1 MGEREMA
8 AKRWFVWWLVLFLG
22 FVLYGCSAQSSEDR
36 GDKNG
41 TAKPLVAVEV
51 LQVSPTD
58 LTEVIDVVGSLAPK
72 YQTDVKSQMTGLVRE
87 VYVTEWVPVRKGSI
101 LAKLDAREEDV
112 VLQKADA
119 DRAAARANLL
129 AAETAGRRAERE
141 YQRAIKLK
149 EAGLMTQQNL
159 DDALTGKEAAEAS
172 IASAKAQANAAEKG
186 VNYAGTRLSKMVI
199 VAPMDGVVSYRD
211 INVGDLVG
219 EMGAQKP
226 LFRIVD
232 NRILDLT
239 VNIASRSLEKVRV
252 GLPVTFT
259 TDAFPGKTFA
269 GKVSFINPIV
279 SDADRTIQVRI
290 EVPNQEQIL
299 KGGLFVKGQIIAGTR
314 KGILQVPRT
323 ALVNWDRIK
332 NTGQVLIVDKQTARL
347 APVQTGAAA
356 DELVEIISGL
366 QGGETV
372 ITRGGFNVRQGD
384 RIKIIQKS

>member
-1 MGEREMA
+1 MA

>member
-8 AKRWFVWWLVLFLG
+8 AKRWFVWGLVLFLG
-22 FVLYGCSAQSSEDR
+22 LVLYGCSAQGSEDR
-36 GDKNG
+36 RSKTDPD
-41 TAKPLVAVEV
+41 KPLVAVEV

-72 YQTDVKSQMTGLVRE
+72 FQTDVKSQMKGLVRE
-87 VYVTEWVPVRKGSI
+87 VYVTEWVPVRKGSV

-119 DRAAARANLL
+119 DMAAARANLL

-141 YQRAIKLK
+141 YQRALKLK
-149 EAGLMTQQNL
+149 ESGLMTQQNL
-159 DDALTGKEAAEAS
+159 DDALTGKEAAEAA
-172 IASAKAQANAAEKG
+172 IASARAQANAAEKG
-186 VNYAGTRLSKMVI
+186 VHYADTRLSKMVI
-199 VAPMDGVVSYRD
+199 ISPIDGVVSYRD
-211 INVGDLVG
+211 VNVGDLVG

-239 VNIASRSLEKVRV
+239 VNVASRYLEKIQV

-259 TDAFPGKTFA
+259 TDAFPGKDFT
-269 GKVSFINPIV
+269 GKVSFINPV
-279 SDADRTIQVRI
+279 VNDTDRTVQVRI
-290 EVPNQEQIL
+290 EVPNKDQVL
-299 KGGLFVKGQIIAGTR
+299 KGGLFVKGRIIAGTR
-314 KGILQVPRT
+314 KNILQVPRS
-323 ALVNWDRIK
+323 ALVNWDRLK
-332 NTGQVLIVDKQTARL
+332 NMGKVLIVEKQTARL
-347 APVQTGAAA
+347 VAVQTGAAEG
-356 DELVEIISGL
+356 DLVEIVSGL

>member
-1 MGEREMA
+1 MGEEKMA
-8 AKRWFVWWLVLFLG
+8 VQRWLVWGAVLALG
-22 FVLYGCSAQSSEDR
+22 WGLYGCSAQSADDRSE
-36 GDKNG
+36 KNG
-41 TAKPLVAVEV
+41 PARPLVAVEV
-51 LQVSPTD
+51 LQVTPAD
-58 LTEVIDVVGSLAPK
+58 LTEAIDVVGSLSPK
-72 YQTDVKSQMTGLVRE
+72 FQTDVKSQMTGLVRE

-119 DRAAARANLL
+119 DQAAARANLMVAE
-129 AAETAGRRAERE
+129 AAGKRAERE
-141 YQRAIKLK
+141 YQRAVKLK

-172 IASAKAQANAAEKG
+172 ISSAKAQANAAGKG

-199 VAPMDGVVSYRD
+199 VSPMDGIVAYRD

-239 VNIASRSLEKVRV
+239 VNVASRSLEKVRV

-269 GKVSFINPIV
+269 GEVSFINPIA

-290 EVPNQEQIL
+290 EVQNKDQVL

-314 KGILQVPRT
+314 KGVLQVPRT
-323 ALVNWDRIK
+323 ALVNWDRLK
-332 NTGQVLIVDKQTARL
+332 NTGQVLIVDKMTARL

-356 DELVEIISGL
+356 EELVEIISGL
-366 QGGETV
+366 EGGETV